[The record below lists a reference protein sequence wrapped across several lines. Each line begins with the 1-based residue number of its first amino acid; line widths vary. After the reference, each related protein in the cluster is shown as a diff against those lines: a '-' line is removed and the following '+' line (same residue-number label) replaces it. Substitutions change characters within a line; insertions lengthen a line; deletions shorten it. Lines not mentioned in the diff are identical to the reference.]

1 MTDDKFLIE
10 SVSKLIDKVEKL
22 VACTA
27 VLTEKIETLNAKI
40 TMNQEEHTVIL
51 QKISANSDRL
61 NRLET
66 LKWKVTGGIFV
77 VAGIISF
84 LSPIIITWL
93 KSLVGG

>member
-40 TMNQEEHTVIL
+40 TMNQEEHAVIL
-51 QKISANSDRL
+51 KKISVNSERL
-61 NRLET
+61 AKLET
-66 LKWKVTGGIFV
+66 LRWKITGGALV
-77 VAGIISF
+77 VAAVFSF
-84 LSPIIITWL
+84 LSPIIVTFL
-93 KSLVGG
+93 KGLMG